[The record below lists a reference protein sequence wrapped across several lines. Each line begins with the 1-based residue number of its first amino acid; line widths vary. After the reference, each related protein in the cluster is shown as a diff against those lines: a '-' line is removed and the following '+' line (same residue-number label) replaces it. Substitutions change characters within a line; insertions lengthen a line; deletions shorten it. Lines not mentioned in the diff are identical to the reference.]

1 MDYCIHIPKKFQVK
15 KTESLVMKI
24 MKRFYRLVNVWV
36 TFYEISVMGIVK
48 TIFSD
53 FVMFSYMSSETKI
66 YPLFFSFLQSLTW

>member
-1 MDYCIHIPKKFQVK
+1 MDYCIHISKKFQVK
-15 KTESLVMKI
+15 KIESLVMKI

-53 FVMFSYMSSETKI
+53 FVTINYISSEI
-66 YPLFFSFLQSLTW
+66 NI

>member
-15 KTESLVMKI
+15 KSESLVMKI

-36 TFYEISVMGIVK
+36 TFSEISVMGIVK

-53 FVMFSYMSSETKI
+53 FVTINYISSEI
-66 YPLFFSFLQSLTW
+66 NI

>member
-1 MDYCIHIPKKFQVK
+1 
-15 KTESLVMKI
+15 MKI

-53 FVMFSYMSSETKI
+53 FVMFIYISSDTNI
-66 YPLFFSFLQSLTW
+66 